1 MGTVK
6 LRALLCAAA
15 ILAGILVTGAARAD
29 DAGTVSNGTVTSS
42 DGTLVYYSL
51 FKPLDAD
58 AAHQVPMIFHSHGWG
73 GSRTTDV
80 ASFNAWLAD
89 GFGVLSFDQRGHGQ
103 STSEATVEDPA
114 REGEDV
120 RALIDF
126 VATLD
131 WVQLDGPGDPV
142 LGAIGGSYG
151 GGYQTIGS
159 LSDLKALGHTRFNAL
174 APEITWY
181 DLPDSLGPQ
190 GVPRT
195 LWTTLLY
202 AVAPPHA
209 SYIDQGE
216 AIGLATA
223 TFPDGTLPVGP
234 NLKQI
239 FYEHSPRW
247 FSDHGFHLDIPVLFG
262 QGITD
267 NLFNLNQ
274 GIHNYFNVL
283 TAGARSK
290 SIFVGYNSGHV
301 LPEVFPLST
310 NPSGNPCVTNWG
322 AFERAFFHAAFSGAN
337 PRTALDGL
345 QGPVKAFNIATSD
358 NGCTRTDDITTYS
371 SYGVGPV
378 GTVVSPTVL
387 GVPVAYPIASGP
399 LRIAGIPHLKGSLTT
414 LVADARAF
422 FAISVGA
429 TPATAQV
436 VQNNVLPIRRLLP
449 TVGEAL
455 DTELPGI
462 AIDVPAGMNVYLT
475 VTPAAT
481 AFLGT
486 SRLPGIVMI
495 QNATV
500 ELPIQ

>member
-1 MGTVK
+1 MRQAK
-6 LRALLCAAA
+6 LRALL
-15 ILAGILVTGAARAD
+15 LAVAMVSGVLGMGAARAAD
-29 DAGTVSNGTVTSS
+29 EGTVSNGTVTSA
-42 DGTLVYYSL
+42 DGTLVHYSL
-51 FKPLDAD
+51 FKPNGAGP
-58 AAHQVPMIFHSHGWG
+58 ANQVPMIFHSHGWG
-73 GSRTTDV
+73 ETRSRAV
-80 ASFNAWLAD
+80 ADFNDWLAD
-89 GFGVLSFDQRGHGQ
+89 GFGVLSFDQRGHGE

-114 REGEDV
+114 REGADV

-126 VATLD
+126 VASLD
-131 WVQLDGPGDPV
+131 WVQIDAPGDPV

-151 GGYQTIGS
+151 GGYQTIGA
-159 LSDLKALGHTRFNAL
+159 LTDLKALGHTRFNAI
-174 APEITWY
+174 APEITWF

-190 GVPRT
+190 LVPRT

-202 AVAPPHA
+202 AVAPKHA

-223 TFPDGTLPVGP
+223 TFPDGSLPAGP

-239 FYEHSPRW
+239 FYEHSPKW
-247 FSDHGFHLDIPVLFG
+247 FSDHHYHLDIPVLFG

-274 GIHNYFNVL
+274 GIHNYQEVL
-283 TAGARSK
+283 TANARSE
-290 SIFVGYNSGHV
+290 SILVGYNSGHV
-301 LPEVFPLST
+301 LPEALPLST
-310 NPSGNPCVTNWG
+310 NPSGNPCVTDWG
-322 AFERAFFHAAFSGAN
+322 KFERAFFHAAFAGLN

-358 NGCTRTDDITTYS
+358 NGCLRTDNITTYQ
-371 SYGVGPV
+371 SYPV
-378 GTVVSPTVL
+378 APAGTIVSTTVA
-387 GVPVAYPIASGP
+387 GGPVAYQLASGP
-399 LRIAGIPHLKGSLTT
+399 LKIAGIPHLKGSLST

-455 DTELPGI
+455 DLELPGI
-462 AIDVPAGMNVYLT
+462 GIEVPAGMNVYLT
-475 VTPAAT
+475 VSPT
-481 AFLGT
+481 ASAFIGT
-486 SRLPGIVMI
+486 SRLPGIVVI

>member
-1 MGTVK
+1 MSMVK
-6 LRALLCAAA
+6 ARALLLAAA
-15 ILAGILVTGAARAD
+15 VAAGALGLGAARAV
-29 DAGTVSNGTVTSS
+29 DAGTVSNGNVRSS
-42 DGTLVYYSL
+42 DGAKVYYSL
-51 FKPLDAD
+51 FKPNGADAD
-58 AAHQVPMIFHSHGWG
+58 HKVPMIFHSHGWG
-73 GSRTTDV
+73 GSRTTTV
-80 ASFNAWLAD
+80 SSFNDWLAD

-103 STSEATVEDPA
+103 STEKATVEDPK
-114 REGEDV
+114 REGQDV
-120 RALIDF
+120 RALINF
-126 VATLD
+126 VARLD

-159 LSDLKALGHTRFNAL
+159 LTDLKALGHTRFNAI

-181 DLPDSLGPQ
+181 DLPDSLAPQ
-190 GVPRT
+190 DVPRT

-223 TFPDGTLPVGP
+223 TFPDGTIPAGP
-234 NLKQI
+234 NLKKI

-247 FSDHGFHLDIPVLFG
+247 FSDRGYHLDIPVLFG

-283 TAGARSK
+283 TAGARAK

-301 LPEVFPLST
+301 LPEAYPLST
-310 NPSGNPCVTNWG
+310 NPSGNPCVEDWS
-322 AFERAFFHAAFSGAN
+322 AFERAFFHAAFAGLN
-337 PRTALDGL
+337 PRIALNGL
-345 QGPVKAFNIATSD
+345 QGPVKTFNIATST
-358 NGCTRTDDITTYS
+358 NGCIRTDRITGYR
-371 SYGVGPV
+371 SYRVTPL
-378 GTVVSPTVL
+378 GTVVSPTVI
-387 GVPVAYPIASGP
+387 GGPVAYKIASGP
-399 LRIAGIPHLKGSLTT
+399 LTIAGIPHLKGRLST

-429 TPATAQV
+429 TPGTAEV

-449 TVGEAL
+449 TVGERL

-462 AIDVPAGMNVYLT
+462 GVVVPAGMNVYLT
-475 VTPAAT
+475 VSPAAT

-486 SRLPGIVMI
+486 SRLPGIVLI

-500 ELPIQ
+500 SLPIQ

>member
-1 MGTVK
+1 MRKLK
-6 LRALLCAAA
+6 LRALLLAAA
-15 ILAGILVTGAARAD
+15 MVAGILGMGAARAVD
-29 DAGTVSNGTVTSS
+29 EGTVSNGTVSS
-42 DGTLVYYSL
+42 ADGTLVHYSL
-51 FKPLDAD
+51 FKPNGASPTSK
-58 AAHQVPMIFHSHGWG
+58 VPMIFHSHGWG
-73 GSRTTDV
+73 GSRNTTV
-80 ASFNAWLAD
+80 ASVNDWLAD
-89 GFGVLSFDQRGHGQ
+89 GFGVLSFDQRGHGE
-103 STSEATVEDPA
+103 STDVATVEDPA
-114 REGEDV
+114 REGADV
-120 RALIDF
+120 SALINF
-126 VATLD
+126 VASLD
-131 WVQLDGPGDPV
+131 WVQLDAPGDPV

-151 GGYQTIGS
+151 GGYQTIGA
-159 LSDLKALGHTRFNAL
+159 LSDLQRLGHQRFNAI
-174 APEITWY
+174 APEITWF

-190 GVPRT
+190 LVPRT

-202 AVAPPHA
+202 AVAPAHA
-209 SYIDQGE
+209 DYIDQGE

-239 FYEHSPRW
+239 FYEHSPKW
-247 FSDHGFHLDIPVLFG
+247 FSDHHYHLDIPVLFG

-274 GIHNYFNVL
+274 GIHNYQEVL
-283 TAGARSK
+283 TANARSK

-301 LPEVFPLST
+301 LPEALPLST
-310 NPSGNPCVTNWG
+310 NPSGNPCVTDWG
-322 AFERAFFHAAFSGAN
+322 KFERAFFHAAFAGLN

-358 NGCTRTDDITTYS
+358 NGCLRTDGITNYQ
-371 SYGVGPV
+371 SYPV
-378 GTVVSPTVL
+378 APAGTIASTTVL
-387 GVPVAYPIASGP
+387 GGPVAYQLASGP
-399 LRIAGIPHLKGSLTT
+399 MKIAGIPHLKGSLTT

-455 DTELPGI
+455 DLELPGI
-462 AIDVPAGMNVYLT
+462 GIEVPAGMNIYLT
-475 VTPAAT
+475 VSPAAS

-486 SRLPGIVMI
+486 SRLPGIVLI